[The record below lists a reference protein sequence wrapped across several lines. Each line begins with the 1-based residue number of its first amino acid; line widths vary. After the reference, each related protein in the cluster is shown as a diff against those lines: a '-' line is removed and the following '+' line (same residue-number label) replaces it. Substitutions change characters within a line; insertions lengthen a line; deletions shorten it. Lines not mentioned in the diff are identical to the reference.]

1 MNRHIDFDSLQDYR
15 EGLLSPGME
24 ESARAHL
31 GKCPECQRE
40 LEALDALLEG
50 LGEVPLEAQPSR
62 DLWPQIEW
70 RIGAET
76 GSAKADPKKALWA
89 ARKNV
94 TLAAWQLMAAS
105 LAMAVISGGAVWVY
119 LTGSAMDSP
128 RTPLPSGESPM
139 AQAVMWGVDMGDYQQ
154 AVADL
159 EGVLQQGREVLDEET
174 VRILEENLE
183 TIDRAIRE
191 AQDALSQDPGSK
203 LLRRLLS
210 ESLRRKVDL
219 LRHAATAIYAN
230 T

>member
-1 MNRHIDFDSLQDYR
+1 MNRHVDFDSLQDFR
-15 EGLLSPGME
+15 EGILSPDVE
-24 ESARAHL
+24 ESVRAHL
-31 GKCPECQRE
+31 LECPVCQRE
-40 LEALDALLEG
+40 IEALDALMEG

-70 RIGAET
+70 RLGSDT
-76 GSAKADPKKALWA
+76 GSAKGASGKPLGA
-89 ARKNV
+89 ARRYV

-119 LTGSAMDSP
+119 LTGTAQDAP
-128 RTPLPSGESPM
+128 RAPLTVGESPV
-139 AQAVMWGVDMGDYQQ
+139 AQAVMWGVDMGDYHQ

-159 EGVLQQGREVLDEET
+159 EGVLDQGREVLDQET

-183 TIDRAIRE
+183 TIDGAIRE
-191 AQDALSQDPGSK
+191 AQEALSQDPGSK
-203 LLRRLLS
+203 LLRRFLS
-210 ESLRRKVDL
+210 ENLRRKLDL

>member
-1 MNRHIDFDSLQDYR
+1 MNRHIDFDSFQDYR

-24 ESARAHL
+24 ESVRAHL
-31 GKCPECQRE
+31 VECPECQRE
-40 LEALDALLEG
+40 LEALD
-50 LGEVPLEAQPSR
+50 
-62 DLWPQIEW
+62 
-70 RIGAET
+70 
-76 GSAKADPKKALWA
+76 AKADPKKALWA

-128 RTPLPSGESPM
+128 RTALPSGESPM